1 MSMRLPKGNM
11 SVLDFQNQFDTE
23 EKCRQFFIRLRYPD
37 GFVCPHCGGT
47 KCGQIRTRNLLRCK
61 SCRKQISVTSGT
73 VFHGSHLSL
82 KQIIWAMYLFAN
94 DKRGC
99 SAVQLQRML
108 KVNYDTAYFI
118 LQRLRKAMR
127 NRDDRYLLEGI
138 VELDDTYVGTAT
150 HGKKRGRGTEKS
162 KVIVA
167 VAKTANNA
175 ATYLKMQVVPN
186 LKAITYGKFAK
197 KNIVEGSHIESDNFA
212 SLKKGLAG
220 KYFVHYETF
229 SPDKDMLQHLH
240 TAISNMKAF
249 LNGTY
254 HGVTKAHLQ
263 EYLDEFDFRYNRR
276 KFGEHLFERLAMAVF
291 AR

>member
-11 SVLDFQNQFDTE
+11 SILDFQNQFDTE
-23 EKCRQFFIRLRYPD
+23 EKCRKFFIRLRYPD

-167 VAKTANNA
+167 VAKTENNA

-197 KNIVEGSHIESDNFA
+197 KNIIEGSHIESDNFA